1 MKFSVRAVC
10 AAVVLL
16 VGAGCGYHVSGKGE
30 TLPKTLRTIAVP
42 PFTNLSV
49 RYRLTD
55 SLPEA
60 ISREL
65 ITRTRYR
72 VIPDASQADAYLSGT
87 VLNVFNYPIIT
98 DPTLGRATALQII
111 VRLSVTLTERA
122 TGKVLWTKNWES
134 HSQYEISEDPNKY
147 FDESGTALDRLARDV
162 ARDIV
167 TSILE
172 NF

>member
-1 MKFSVRAVC
+1 MKPSLRAVS
-10 AAVVLL
+10 ALVIALL
-16 VGAGCGYHVSGKGE
+16 GAGCGYHVSGKGE
-30 TLPKTLRTIAVP
+30 TLPKTLHTIAIP

-55 SLPEA
+55 RLPEA

-72 VIPDASQADAYLSGT
+72 VVPDAGQADAYLGGT

-98 DPTLGRATALQII
+98 DPALGRATALQII

-134 HSQYEISEDPNKY
+134 HAQYQISADPNKY

-162 ARDIV
+162 ARDVV